1 LDLGLLEGFN
11 KGLLLRFEEG
21 FDEGMLL
28 GLLDGFDEG
37 LELECFLD
45 YLQDLMRD

>member
-1 LDLGLLEGFN
+1 M
-11 KGLLLRFEEG
+11 LLRFEEG

-37 LELECFLD
+37 LELRMLFGLIAGF
-45 YLQDLMRD
+45 DLGLELGWQMR